1 MYRIICSFSNV
12 AMCNTN
18 YPSQKRI
25 LVGVGGCLDIF
36 VRAVDLLDA
45 LSITPPD
52 SIGDPPQYLNSLD
65 DVVTEFLTFFVEGAA
80 AEYV

>member
-1 MYRIICSFSNV
+1 
-12 AMCNTN
+12 MCNTN
-18 YPSQKRI
+18 HPSQKRI

-80 AEYV
+80 AEYVY